1 MSTKVTAARI
11 YEYGEPDV
19 FRFETMDVPDPVGHE
34 VLVRNTVIGLNFVD
48 IYYRRGT
55 LPVPEFPAIIG
66 DEASGVVEAVGPNVT
81 LVKVGDRV
89 AYADAFGAYTTVRLY
104 PEDRLTVI
112 PDGVTDDQAASS
124 LLKGLTARYL
134 LKETVQLHEGDTV
147 LYHAAAGGVGQI
159 FTQWARSLGIHVIG
173 TVSTAEKA
181 QIALQAGCTAVVNY
195 STEDFVE
202 RTFELTG
209 GQGVKAVYDS
219 VGKDTFR
226 GSLAVLRP
234 RGTLV
239 QFGKASGFPEPI
251 SPFEL
256 APRALYLTWAI
267 LPHYNNTPE
276 ALAASS
282 ADLFDAIQS
291 GILKVDPTN
300 IYRFDQL
307 IHAHQQL
314 EHRRTVGATV
324 LHV

>member
-1 MSTKVTAARI
+1 M
-11 YEYGEPDV
+11 
-19 FRFETMDVPDPVGHE
+19 
-34 VLVRNTVIGLNFVD
+34 
-48 IYYRRGT
+48 
-55 LPVPEFPAIIG
+55 
-66 DEASGVVEAVGPNVT
+66 
-81 LVKVGDRV
+81 
-89 AYADAFGAYTTVRLY
+89 
-104 PEDRLTVI
+104 
-112 PDGVTDDQAASS
+112 
-124 LLKGLTARYL
+124 
-134 LKETVQLHEGDTV
+134 
-147 LYHAAAGGVGQI
+147 
-159 FTQWARSLGIHVIG
+159 IG

-239 QFGKASGFPEPI
+239 QFGNASGFPEPI

-291 GILKVDPTN
+291 GILKVHPTN
-300 IYRFDQL
+300 IYRFNQL

-314 EHRRTVGATV
+314 EQRRTVGATV